1 MEWNYEGFMDTFGS
15 PIFDTGKNRVKG
27 VDGFEITTGVI
38 EHWENEV
45 EGLKSDQDSLN
56 EYYRQFPRT
65 EAHAFRDE
73 TKDSLFNL
81 SKYTNK

>member
-1 MEWNYEGFMDTFGS
+1 MYTIGFPVFTTPKNKIIGIDNI
-15 PIFDTGKNRVKG
+15 PI
-27 VDGFEITTGVI
+27 EIGVI
-38 EHWENEV
+38 EHWDNEV

-81 SKYTNK
+81 E